1 MRKSLKVLLIA
12 SAFTILSAAAPSLT
26 KAREV
31 TTVVTPSCSASDNV
45 AACISPGDRYTV
57 ITYYINPLGNLNKG
71 ITSYITLV
79 ILDNQTGKLYIK
91 KIPER
96 EFENRRTFLLNLRS
110 HFPR

>member
-1 MRKSLKVLLIA
+1 MKKGLKVLLVA
-12 SAFTILSAAAPSLT
+12 SVFTILSGVTPSLI

-57 ITYYINPLGNLNKG
+57 ITYYINPLGNLKKG
-71 ITSYITLV
+71 TASYITLV

-110 HFPR
+110 YFPR

>member
-1 MRKSLKVLLIA
+1 MKELKVLMAALIFA
-12 SAFTILSAAAPSLT
+12 IFMVPMVPSLSN
-26 KAREV
+26 AREV

-79 ILDNQTGKLYIK
+79 IMDNQTGKLYIR

-96 EFENRRTFLLNLRS
+96 DFENRKTFLLNLRS
-110 HFPR
+110 HLPR

>member
-1 MRKSLKVLLIA
+1 MTRNLKVLLVALI
-12 SAFTILSAAAPSLT
+12 FILPVVVPSLIH
-26 KAREV
+26 AREV

-71 ITSYITLV
+71 TTSYITLV
-79 ILDNQTGKLYIK
+79 IMDNQTGRLYIR

-96 EFENRRTFLLNLRS
+96 AFENRRTFLLNLRS
-110 HFPR
+110 HLPQ